1 VVVAYDYEHIQ
12 CTRCFAT
19 RLNPKARKLVPK
31 KKTNVKFVV
40 RIQRWWR
47 LIQSFLQDPFR
58 RGNLKELM
66 DTKVCVC
73 AGREGMRE

>member
-1 VVVAYDYEHIQ
+1 MRQMFCYTPESKGAQTSAQEKNQCKVRGAHSEVV
-12 CTRCFAT
+12 
-19 RLNPKARKLVPK
+19 
-31 KKTNVKFVV
+31 
-40 RIQRWWR
+40 R

-73 AGREGMRE
+73 AGRGGMRE